1 MRCGGQT
8 GFTKLVANLTPTNK
22 DAWPFGFHLGSV
34 PFEDKKKKKK
44 ERNSIK
50 LIKLGLSKPPGL
62 ENGRSLNSS

>member
-8 GFTKLVANLTPTNK
+8 GFTKLVANLTPYNK

-34 PFEDKKKKKK
+34 PFEDKKK
-44 ERNSIK
+44 RNSIK
-50 LIKLGLSKPPGL
+50 LIKFGLSKPPGL

>member
-8 GFTKLVANLTPTNK
+8 GFTKLVANLTPYNK

-34 PFEDKKKKKK
+34 PCEDKKKKKK
-44 ERNSIK
+44 KFK
-50 LIKLGLSKPPGL
+50 LIKFGLSKPPGL

>member
-8 GFTKLVANLTPTNK
+8 GFTKLVANLTPYNK

-44 ERNSIK
+44 KFK
-50 LIKLGLSKPPGL
+50 LIKFGLSKPPGL